1 VSVWAAIALSVLA
14 TTCYQAGLV
23 LQKIAADRMPKLTL
37 VLRQR
42 HVFRAFLRSPL
53 WLSGIA
59 ITAAGW
65 VCFLK
70 AVANAPVSI
79 VQPALGAGLVLLAL
93 VSVLV
98 LKEEV
103 RFLEWLGIA
112 LMISG
117 IVLLGVS
124 GSKDAIGS
132 GRLSLYGLLIVTLA
146 SLALLAAAVRLARS
160 GRTLPLPLVLG
171 FAAGVLI
178 GLAALYTKGLFL
190 SLEAGLPVL
199 AWLVF
204 LPLMMIANVGG
215 LWVQQA
221 GFQRGRAL
229 IVVAMNAVTNKVISI
244 VGGMVTLGE
253 LLPTDESLAAARV
266 AGFVAILA
274 GTVFLS
280 RFGSEMI
287 AKDTVGVRS

>member
-1 VSVWAAIALSVLA
+1 
-14 TTCYQAGLV
+14 
-23 LQKIAADRMPKLTL
+23 
-37 VLRQR
+37 
-42 HVFRAFLRSPL
+42 
-53 WLSGIA
+53 
-59 ITAAGW
+59 
-65 VCFLK
+65 
-70 AVANAPVSI
+70 
-79 VQPALGAGLVLLAL
+79 
-93 VSVLV
+93 
-98 LKEEV
+98 
-103 RFLEWLGIA
+103 LGIA

-124 GSKDAIGS
+124 GSKEAIGS
-132 GRLSLYGLLIVTLA
+132 GRLSLYGLLVVTLA
-146 SLALLAAAVRLARS
+146 SLALLAGAVQLARS
-160 GRTLPLPLVLG
+160 GRSLPLPLVLG

-178 GLAALYTKGLFL
+178 GFAALYTKGLFL

-253 LLPTDESLAAARV
+253 ILPTDESLATARV

-287 AKDTVGVRS
+287 AKDAVAVRS